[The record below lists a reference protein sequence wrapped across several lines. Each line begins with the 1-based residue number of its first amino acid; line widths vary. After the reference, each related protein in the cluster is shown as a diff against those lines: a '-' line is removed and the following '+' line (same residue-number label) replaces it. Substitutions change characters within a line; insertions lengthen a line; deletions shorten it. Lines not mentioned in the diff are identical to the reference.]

1 MKAKEFIVFCS
12 LMTDVCSK
20 AFGEQQ
26 LSKLPYGKAQTLSWL
41 IHEATGELLSY
52 KTLSNFISAVL
63 EERPHLVNPS
73 DATLSIL
80 AQFVAN
86 EEHSP
91 ARQKMWLGAYA
102 AWYKYR
108 SNMLTHSPVA

>member
-1 MKAKEFIVFCS
+1 MEAKEFTVFRS
-12 LMTDVCSK
+12 LLSDVCSK

-26 LSKLPYGKAQTLSWL
+26 LSKLPHGKAQTLSWL

-52 KTLSNFISAVL
+52 KTLSNFIAAVL
-63 EERPHLVNPS
+63 EEKPQLVNPS

-80 AQFVAN
+80 AKFVA
-86 EEHSP
+86 EEECKSCHQMM
-91 ARQKMWLGAYA
+91 RVGAYA

-108 SNMLTHSPVA
+108 SNALTRPMAA